1 MAFNYGSIFGEYG
14 DEKVSG
20 TSKLHPYGTRLIL
33 PDGRIFKY
41 GAMSSAAA
49 IGAGQVCQTAAGVAN
64 HDMDLVVTAAAAVGA
79 KAISL
84 TLGATAATEDQY
96 ADGYIGINDGAGEG
110 HVYKIRQH
118 DAIGSGGSGTINLVD
133 GDTISE
139 ALTTSSL
146 VALHKSPYK
155 DVIIYPTTTSGYC
168 VGVASAEIAA
178 SSYGWFE
185 TWGLAKV
192 LCDVAFVPGNHIR
205 VSDNTAGSAEPLDRD
220 GSNENDEEIG
230 VAALIAPVTTDYG
243 FVQLKISP

>member
-14 DEKVSG
+14 DEKVTG
-20 TSKLHPYGTRLIL
+20 TTKLHPYGTRLII

-41 GAMSSAAA
+41 GGMSSAAA
-49 IGAGQVCQTAAGVAN
+49 IGAGQICQTAATTAN
-64 HDMDLVVTAAAAVGA
+64 HDMDLVMTAAASVGD
-79 KAISL
+79 KSFAI
-84 TLGATAATEDQY
+84 TLGATAAAEDLY
-96 ADGYIGINDGAGEG
+96 AEGYIGINDGAGEG
-110 HVYKIRQH
+110 HIYKIRQH

-133 GDTISE
+133 GDTVAE
-139 ALTTSSL
+139 ATTTSSL
-146 VALHKSPYK
+146 AALHLSPYK
-155 DVIIYPTTTSGYC
+155 NVIIYPTTTTGYC
-168 VGVASAEIAA
+168 VGVAAAEIAA
-178 SSYGWFE
+178 SSYGWFQ

-220 GSNENDEEIG
+220 GTHENDEELG